1 MSIKQK
7 VVKGFAWESITKLLI
22 QTASWGSTIYVAR
35 LLNPEDYG
43 VMAIAL
49 VITHILNYVLEMG
62 MADGLIQRK
71 EISQD
76 QIDGVFYFSI
86 LLSTVLGGCAYF
98 FASDLAI
105 FYEAPILEEVF
116 EIMALAI
123 WITGTIVMPRAL
135 VLRELD
141 FRYRAL
147 VDVWAYMISIVV
159 VVVLATLE
167 FGIWSLVYSYLT
179 LQTCISIGY
188 LRKLT
193 FLPKFRLRYS
203 GLWDIFVFGHKLML
217 SRLLTMVQTKSDVF
231 IAGSFLKSEVLGYY
245 SMAVTFASVPA
256 AKIGVIFN
264 SLAFPVISRVAD
276 DPVVVKKYYLEM
288 QKYLMMICMPILA
301 GLALVAEEFV
311 VVLLTEKWLP
321 VVTILQLLC
330 VANIFIVMGMLVPQI
345 LAGMGRA
352 GLVLKYNVFVAIL
365 LPLAVFMGVIF
376 GVHAMCLFIG
386 IAYLISY
393 VVVQYIISNLLGI
406 SFKELFMVYKHIVL
420 ANMIMILSVLIV
432 KSYFHDIPNLYLL
445 LLEMMIGAGA
455 YALTYWIFFRGEVTK
470 FISNFK
476 EMKAT

>member
-1 MSIKQK
+1 MSVKQK
-7 VVKGFAWESITKLLI
+7 LVKGFAWESITKLLI
-22 QTASWGSTIYVAR
+22 QVVSWAATIYVAR

-49 VITHILNYVLEMG
+49 VITHILNYILEMG

-71 EISQD
+71 EITQD

-86 LLSTVLGGCAYF
+86 LLSSLLGACAYL
-98 FASDLAI
+98 FAPNLAA
-105 FYEAPILEEVF
+105 FYEAPVLEEVF

-147 VDVWAYMISIVV
+147 VDVWAYMVSIVV
-159 VVVLATLE
+159 VVVLATLD

-193 FLPKFRLRYS
+193 FLPKFRLWYS

-217 SRLLTMVQTKSDVF
+217 SRLLTMVQTKSDIF

-245 SMAVTFASVPA
+245 SMAITFASVPA

-264 SLAFPVISRVAD
+264 SLAFPTIARVAD
-276 DPVVVKKYYLEM
+276 DPIVVKKYYLEM
-288 QKYLMMICMPILA
+288 QKYLMMICMPILI

-311 VVLLTEKWLP
+311 IVLLTEKWLP

-365 LPLAVFMGVIF
+365 LPLAVLLGVTF
-376 GVHAMCLFIG
+376 GVHAMCWFIG
-386 IAYLISY
+386 FAYLISY
-393 VVVQYIISNLLGI
+393 IVVQYIISNLLGI
-406 SFKELFMVYKHIVL
+406 SIKELMALYKHIVVASVVL
-420 ANMIMILSVLIV
+420 ILSVLIA
-432 KSYFHDIPNLYLL
+432 KSYFYDIPHLYLL
-445 LLEMMIGAGA
+445 FLEIIVGAGA
-455 YALTYWIFFRGEVTK
+455 YVLTYCIFFRGEVTK